1 MITNLLGSSV
11 ILMGSSVCKLF
22 ILGVALG
29 NVLNLKS
36 KYVLT
41 VWWDTYEIRIWIEL
55 NTRISFPDLG
65 HDFGLIQNV
74 DKVCRMLTNL
84 LGSSWSNLFTLE
96 AALGNVLNL

>member
-1 MITNLLGSSV
+1 MLILIAIRLFLFLDLVLWPDLAKAFNMITNLLGSSV

-41 VWWDTYEIRIWIEL
+41 
-55 NTRISFPDLG
+55 
-65 HDFGLIQNV
+65 
-74 DKVCRMLTNL
+74 
-84 LGSSWSNLFTLE
+84 
-96 AALGNVLNL
+96 A